1 MYMQDYLCVICN
13 GFHKSMLKVTKK
25 NIVLENRSHKVA
37 ERLLFNF
44 ISLQKSMDCM
54 MIFNMY
60 FIACLKK
67 KNYGIGLSIE
77 KKHGARK

>member
-1 MYMQDYLCVICN
+1 
-13 GFHKSMLKVTKK
+13 MLKVPKK

-67 KNYGIGLSIE
+67 KIYGIGLSIQ
-77 KKHGARK
+77 KKTWRSKIDLMTFFYIHM